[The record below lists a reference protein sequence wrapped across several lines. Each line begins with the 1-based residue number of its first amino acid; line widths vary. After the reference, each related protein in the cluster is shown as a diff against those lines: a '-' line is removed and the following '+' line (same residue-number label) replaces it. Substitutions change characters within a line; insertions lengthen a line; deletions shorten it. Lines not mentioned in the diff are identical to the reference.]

1 VHIKTYFIENLMKPL
16 AKPKISDLISKK
28 NFSLINYG
36 MQVLI
41 QIDIWTAK
49 GGREKKNYSCPSF

>member
-1 VHIKTYFIENLMKPL
+1 MKPL

-28 NFSLINYG
+28 NFSLKKYG
-36 MQVLI
+36 MRVLI

-49 GGREKKNYSCPSF
+49 EEGKKKELLMS